1 MRLGGRQSRKTVIA
15 ACVAA
20 VGALVV
26 GIVQLRHGIVHLL
39 DTVTYWSGAEAV
51 ADGRPFTT
59 RLAPSFSN
67 FDAVEFVTRDGRL
80 PFVDFPIGYPLV
92 AGLLGIVTG
101 VRAAMTIVVV
111 AALAVVAA
119 VVVLG
124 DRTDRPTSPIRP
136 ILTAVVGVAVTA
148 LPASRLVTQGALSEP
163 LFTAVVLVLVV
174 ALVSYRRG
182 GRWWPVAAATV
193 AASLLRFIGAPLALL
208 AGWEHHR
215 RTGDARRSIAWTVLL
230 ATPAALNIGLAS
242 LAGGGHNAGW
252 RGLQRVDVDVM
263 VRSIGGWLDSRQGD
277 IRRTYFTNEG
287 PSWWSWIVAV
297 AWVAIVVLAIV
308 RLVRRRPFLTDRSQL
323 ALVAA
328 GIVTAGLVAGM
339 MGFDALV
346 IPDNRLMLPAGVLT
360 LAALC
365 WAVPT
370 GRRATTIAAVAVV
383 AWVALAVQP
392 TDLGERFS
400 DSPERRAYSL
410 AAEASGARVVISND
424 ADGVHWDTG
433 LPAAYAPTPEKAL
446 TREKVDDAALYAA
459 LPCALLRHDGAVVLS
474 ETVTFSSVN
483 VELLER
489 EVERRTLTRT
499 DFDGATMYQP
509 TESACD

>member
-1 MRLGGRQSRKTVIA
+1 MIVAGG
-15 ACVAA
+15 AA
-20 VGALVV
+20 VAGLVV

-67 FDAVEFVTRDGRL
+67 FDAVEFVTRGGRL

-92 AGLLGIVTG
+92 AGLLGILTG
-101 VRAAMTIVVV
+101 VRAAMSILVVS
-111 AALAVVAA
+111 ALAVVAA
-119 VVVLG
+119 AVVLG
-124 DRTDRPTSPIRP
+124 DRDRADRGSLPIRSV
-136 ILTAVVGVAVTA
+136 LGALVGVGVTA
-148 LPASRLVTQGALSEP
+148 LPATRLVTQGALSEP
-163 LFTAVVLVLVV
+163 IFTAVVLVLVIG
-174 ALVSYRRG
+174 LVSYRRG
-182 GRWWPVAAATV
+182 GRWWPVAVATI
-193 AASLLRFIGAPLALL
+193 AASLLRFIGAPLAVL

-215 RTGDARRSIAWTVLL
+215 RTGDTRRSIAWSVLL
-230 ATPAALNIGLAS
+230 AAPAALNIGLAS

-252 RGLQRVDVDVM
+252 RGLQKVDVEVM
-263 VRSIGGWLDSRQGD
+263 VRSIGGWLDARQGD
-277 IRRTYFTNEG
+277 IRRTYFTEEG
-287 PSWWSWIVAV
+287 PSWWSWIVAA
-297 AWVAIVVLAIV
+297 AWAIVVVAAIV
-308 RLVRRRPFLTDRSQL
+308 RLARRRPFLTDGSQL
-323 ALVAA
+323 ALAAA

-360 LAALC
+360 AAAVF

-370 GRRATTIAAVAVV
+370 GRRATTIAVVVVV
-383 AWVALAVQP
+383 AWIVVAVDPAN
-392 TDLGERFS
+392 LGERFS
-400 DSPERRAYSL
+400 DSPERRAYSS
-410 AAEASGARVVISND
+410 AAEATGATIVVSND

-459 LPCALLRHDGAVVLS
+459 LPCALLRHDGVVVLS
-474 ETVTFSSVN
+474 DTVTFSSVN

-489 EVERRTLTRT
+489 EVERGSLTRT
-499 DFDGATMYQP
+499 DFDGATTYQP
-509 TESACD
+509 TDSACG